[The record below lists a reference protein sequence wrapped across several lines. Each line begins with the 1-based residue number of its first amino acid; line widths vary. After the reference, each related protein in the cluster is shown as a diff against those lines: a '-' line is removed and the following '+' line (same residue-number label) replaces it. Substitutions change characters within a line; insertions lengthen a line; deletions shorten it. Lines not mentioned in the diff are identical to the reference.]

1 MNHEAVEPRQSHAFY
16 ESRYAP
22 GLQTLQDVIF
32 REVYDDYIGQSSW
45 IATADYDRFIG
56 WLDVAPDAQVLDVA
70 CGRGA
75 LAVRLACLAGCSVV
89 GIDNNALAIARG
101 ALTAHEQGL
110 SERVRL
116 EHCDGSQPLPFS
128 SGMFDALVCI
138 DALAL
143 LPDRTR
149 LFAEWARVL
158 KPGGRLLLTNP
169 VMTGAISN
177 EEIAARTSQGHFL
190 LVPPG
195 YDERIVGEAG
205 FALLRREDIT
215 TQLAEIARRH
225 SAARAAHADRLRET
239 EGEEEFAMQNRY
251 RAVAARLASERRLS
265 HIVYLARK
273 QTSGAIAVAT
283 S

>member
-1 MNHEAVEPRQSHAFY
+1 MNHESIEPRQSHAFY

-22 GLQTLQDVIF
+22 ASQQLQDVMF
-32 REVYDDYIGQSSW
+32 RAVYDDYFGQSSW
-45 IATADYDRFIG
+45 ITTADYDRFID
-56 WLDVAPDAQVLDVA
+56 WLDVAPDAHVLDVA
-70 CGRGA
+70 CGRGGFA
-75 LAVRLACLAGCSVV
+75 IRLARLAGCSVV
-89 GIDNNALAIARG
+89 GIDNNALALAQGAMTAR
-101 ALTAHEQGL
+101 EQGL
-110 SERVRL
+110 SDRVRF

-128 SGMFDALVCI
+128 SGMFDALVCV

-143 LPDRTR
+143 LPVRTR
-149 LFAEWARVL
+149 IFAEWARVL
-158 KPGGRLLLTNP
+158 KPGGRLLFTNP
-169 VMTGAISN
+169 VTTGAISN

-195 YDERIVGEAG
+195 YDERIIGEAG

-215 TQLAEIARRH
+215 AQLAEIARRH
-225 SAARAAHADRLRET
+225 CAARAAHAEELRET

-251 RAVAARLASERRLS
+251 RAVAALLASERRLS

-273 QTSGAIAVAT
+273 QTKGDMVVAT